1 MTAAADQAF
10 NDRFEI
16 ARVQPDAP
24 WRWLAGGWQDAMAAR
39 PTTLVIGAGFVAV
52 SLMIALG
59 LWSVGLAAAI
69 PAAAGG
75 FAVLGPLLATT
86 LYELSRR
93 LERGQSTTLQD
104 ALAPRL
110 ESAGQVALIGFALMI
125 ILMIWARMAALLY
138 ALFVGLEW
146 KGAEAF
152 FQFALQTGP
161 GLTMLAIGSLIGAG
175 LAFLA
180 FAVTAVSIPLAMDRR
195 IDAMTAMITSVRAI
209 AKNKGAMFN
218 WAWLIA
224 LATGAGLATG
234 FIGLALVFPLLGC
247 ATWRAYRE
255 LIVDAP

>member
-1 MTAAADQAF
+1 MTAAMDIDR
-10 NDRFEI
+10 DRFVI

-24 WRWLAGGWQDAMAAR
+24 WRWLAGGWQDVMAAR
-39 PTTLVIGAGFVAV
+39 PTTLMIGGGFVAV
-52 SLMIALG
+52 SLLIAVG
-59 LWSVGLAAAI
+59 LWSIGLTSAI

-75 FAVLGPLLATT
+75 FALMGPLLACT

-93 LERGQSTTLQD
+93 LETGQSTTLQD

-110 ESAGQVALIGFALMI
+110 ESASQVALIGFALMI

-146 KGAEAF
+146 KGHEAF
-152 FQFALQTGP
+152 LQFALQTGP
-161 GLTMLAIGSLIGAG
+161 GLTMLAMGSVIGAG
-175 LAFLA
+175 LAFLV

-195 IDAMTAMITSVRAI
+195 VDAMTAMITSVRVI
-209 AKNKGAMFN
+209 FKNKGAMFN

-224 LATGAGLATG
+224 LSTGLGLALG
-234 FIGLALVFPLLGC
+234 FIGLAVVFPLLGC

-255 LIVDAP
+255 LIRDA

>member
-1 MTAAADQAF
+1 M
-10 NDRFEI
+10 
-16 ARVQPDAP
+16 
-24 WRWLAGGWQDAMAAR
+24 
-39 PTTLVIGAGFVAV
+39 
-52 SLMIALG
+52 
-59 LWSVGLAAAI
+59 
-69 PAAAGG
+69 
-75 FAVLGPLLATT
+75 LGPLLATT

-93 LERGQSTTLQD
+93 LETGQSTTLQD

-110 ESAGQVALIGFALMI
+110 ESAGQVAMIGFALMI

-146 KGAEAF
+146 KGAAAF
-152 FQFALQTGP
+152 FAFALQTGP
-161 GLTMLAIGSLIGAG
+161 GLTMLVIGSLIGAG

-180 FAVTAVSIPLAMDRR
+180 FAVTAVSVPLAMDRR
-195 IDAMTAMITSVRAI
+195 IDAMTAMITSVRVI
-209 AKNKGAMFN
+209 LRNRGAMFN

-224 LATGAGLATG
+224 LMTGAGLATG